1 MIDADV
7 LIIGGGLAG
16 LTAAIH
22 LSQIGYSVTLLEK
35 ESYPLHK
42 VCGEFVSN
50 EIRDYLKWLDV
61 DIEVLS
67 PSEISHLHFAAASG
81 KYVTAKLH
89 MGGFGISRFKFDE
102 FLYHKA
108 IANGVSVVQDTV
120 TKLSSGANYSI
131 AETSGGKAFQA
142 KIILGAYGKRSSLD
156 VSLSRDFI
164 KNKSE
169 WLAVKCHYH
178 GPHDERLVGLYSF
191 DGGYCGVSKVEDGI
205 VNVCY
210 LVRYSSFKKFKNIDE
225 HRLKVLCRNPVL
237 KQVFA
242 QLTPIYEKPL
252 TIGQI
257 SFDKKN
263 AVEDG
268 VIMIGD
274 TAGLIHPLCGN
285 GMAMAITSAGV
296 AASLVSRYLQG
307 NLNRAEMENQYQQE
321 WNAHFSKRTNTGK
334 MLNRLLQYKKLT
346 NVCMSL
352 VATFPVLLRWLIR
365 QTHGQSFNILDYN
378 AEIKIPERAS

>member
-1 MIDADV
+1 MGNADV
-7 LIIGGGLAG
+7 LIVGGGLAG

-22 LSQIGYSVTLLEK
+22 LSRAGYQVILLEK
-35 ESYPLHK
+35 EYYPQHK
-42 VCGEFVSN
+42 VCGEYVSN
-50 EIRDYLKWLDV
+50 EIAAYLQWLDA
-61 DIEVLS
+61 DPQVLA
-67 PSEISHLHFAAASG
+67 PARITHLHFAAASG
-81 KYVTAKLH
+81 KSITTTLPL
-89 MGGFGISRFKFDE
+89 GGFGISRFSFDE
-102 FLYHKA
+102 FLYKKA
-108 IANGVSVVQDTV
+108 ILNGVTVIQEQVVDIHHEATGSLV
-120 TKLSSGANYSI
+120 RTF
-131 AETSGGKAFQA
+131 GGREFRA
-142 KIILGAYGKRSSLD
+142 KVILGAYGKRAALD
-156 VSLSRDFI
+156 INLSRNFI
-164 KNKSE
+164 KKKSE

-225 HRLKVLCRNPVL
+225 HRLQVLCRNLVL

-285 GMAMAITSAGV
+285 GMAMAITSAGI
-296 AASLVSRYLQG
+296 AASLVSNYLNG
-307 NLNRAEMENQYQQE
+307 KMSRAELENQYQQE

-334 MLNRLLQYKKLT
+334 MLNRFLQYKKLT